1 MVLRLAALFTALS
14 VSLLAQGGRGAT
26 APASPAAPAAG
37 DATAAFGGGGVSND
51 QVMKA
56 LEIQK
61 FYMQMGDIAD
71 VREIRYTSLPPHY
84 TPNPTAP
91 GAKNPL
97 IIRAMVFIPKFID
110 KSKKHP
116 FMVFAHQGARS
127 DYGKDYEYGA
137 TRELLEQGYSIIAPD
152 YRGSTGYGTGF
163 ASLTDYGGAEVDDVF
178 LARQWMIDNYEFLDA
193 KRAGMIGWSHGGF
206 ITLLN
211 ILLHPGEYAAAYAGV
226 PVTDLV
232 LRLGYH
238 DASYQAMFAA
248 PSNVGKT
255 VAQNIAEYRKRS
267 PITYADKLDTP
278 LLLHGNTND
287 EDVNVIEQKAFIDAL
302 KAAGK
307 KFEYKIY
314 EDAPGGHEFGRLDTK
329 LARESR
335 NEIYVFLARYL
346 KPERAVK
353 PMAVAAATQK

>member
-1 MVLRLAALFTALS
+1 MVLRLAGLFAAFS
-14 VSLLAQGGRGAT
+14 ISLLAQGGRGAA
-26 APASPAAPAAG
+26 APASPGTPGEAVPV
-37 DATAAFGGGGVSND
+37 FGGGGVNND

-84 TPNPTAP
+84 AANPTAP

-137 TRELLEQGYSIIAPD
+137 TRELLQQGYSIIAPD

-211 ILLHPGEYAAAYAGV
+211 ILLHPGAYAAAYAGV

-238 DASYQAMFAA
+238 DASYQAMFSA
-248 PSNVGKT
+248 PSNIGKT
-255 VAQNIAEYRKRS
+255 VAQNITEYRKRS

-314 EDAPGGHEFGRLDTK
+314 EDAPGGHEFGRLDTQ

-353 PMAVAAATQK
+353 PMAVAASSQK